1 MFNIKHKQLTQGKQ
15 MNTFKKIGLTALAGS
30 LVAVSVN
37 AADLSVTGAAGI
49 TFAGQDKT
57 TKGNGFSMTDNMKF
71 AGSSELDNGWTV
83 STSFLLDNSDG
94 KAGQIFDSRSLKIDM
109 SDAGT
114 LTFTGHDGGSA
125 MNDVDDVMPYAGG
138 NEGWDL
144 IGASE
149 GGATKFKRVAG
160 TGGTN
165 QFKYNNSTAID
176 GISATVSLQPSNGT
190 IVESTTSY
198 AVAYTGYEGLT
209 IGYGA
214 DENGLLGTAS
224 IDANT
229 MYIKYAYGPVTVGYQ
244 KSETDA
250 NTDANSDEFS
260 AYGISYTVSDDL
272 SVSYNESAYDAGD
285 KASDEEHTMIGASY
299 TMGSMSLAV
308 SLNTIDNVG
317 GSTDSNDDVEGYEFA
332 LSFVF

>member
-1 MFNIKHKQLTQGKQ
+1 

-37 AADLSVTGAAGI
+37 AADLSVTGGAGI

-57 TKGNGFSMTDNMKF
+57 TKGNGWSMTDNMTF
-71 AGSSELDNGWTV
+71 AGSAELDNGWTV
-83 STSFLLDNSDG
+83 GTSFLLDNSDG
-94 KAGQIFDSRSLKIDM
+94 VGSAIFDTR
-109 SDAGT
+109 T
-114 LTFTGHDGGSA
+114 LTINMNDMGTFTFHGADGGSA

-144 IGASE
+144 VAT
-149 GGATKFKRVAG
+149 AATTKFGRVAG

-165 QFKYNNSTAID
+165 SMKYNNSSLMDGLSITA
-176 GISATVSLQPSNGT
+176 SYQPSNASQIEGT
-190 IVESTTSY
+190 VSY
-198 AVAYTGYEGLT
+198 AAAYTGVEGLT

-214 DENGLLGTAS
+214 DENGLLGTAA
-224 IDANT
+224 IDAET
-229 MYIKYAYGPVTVGYQ
+229 MYIKYAYGPITVGIQ
-244 KSETDA
+244 ESETDA
-250 NTDANSDEFS
+250 NTSANSDEFS
-260 AYGISYTVSDDL
+260 AMGISYAVSDDL
-272 SVSYNESAYDAGD
+272 TISYTESAYDAGD

-308 SLNTIDNVG
+308 SVNDVKNMG
-317 GSTDSNDDVEGYEFA
+317 GSTATADDVSGYELA

>member
-1 MFNIKHKQLTQGKQ
+1 

-37 AADLSVTGAAGI
+37 AADLSVTGGAGI

-57 TKGNGFSMTDNMKF
+57 TKGNGWSMTDNMTF
-71 AGSSELDNGWTV
+71 AGSAELDNGWTV
-83 STSFLLDNSDG
+83 GTSFLLDNSDG
-94 KAGQIFDSRSLKIDM
+94 VANQIFDSRSLTIDM
-109 SDAGT
+109 TDMGT

-144 IGASE
+144 VGTA
-149 GGATKFKRVAG
+149 ATAKFGRVAG

-165 QFKYNNSTAID
+165 QFKYNNSTLMD
-176 GISATVSLQPSNGT
+176 GLSVTASYQPSNSTQIEGT
-190 IVESTTSY
+190 VSY
-198 AVAYTGYEGLT
+198 AVAYTGVEGLT

-214 DENGLLGTAS
+214 DENGKLGSAA
-224 IDANT
+224 IDAET
-229 MYIKYAYGPVTVGYQ
+229 MYIKYAYGPITVGIQ
-244 KSETDA
+244 ESETDA
-250 NTDANSDEFS
+250 NTSANSDEFS
-260 AYGISYTVSDDL
+260 AMGISYAVSDDL
-272 SVSYNESAYDAGD
+272 TISYTESAYDAGD

-299 TMGSMSLAV
+299 TMGSMSLALSV
-308 SLNTIDNVG
+308 NDVKNMG
-317 GSTDSNDDVEGYEFA
+317 GSTATADDVSGYELA

>member
-1 MFNIKHKQLTQGKQ
+1 

-49 TFAGQDKT
+49 TFAGQNNT
-57 TKGNGFSMTDNMKF
+57 TKGNGFSMTDNMTF
-71 AGSSELDNGWTV
+71 AGSAELDNGYVV

-94 KAGQIFDSRSLKIDM
+94 AAGQIFDSRSLKIDM
-109 SDAGT
+109 ADAGT

-125 MNDVDDVMPYAGG
+125 MNDVDDVMPYASG

-144 IGASE
+144 IGAAE
-149 GGATKFKRVAG
+149 GGTAKFGRVAG

-165 QFKYNNSTAID
+165 QFKYNNSSAID
-176 GISATVSLQPSNGT
+176 GVSATISVQPSNGT
-190 IVESTTSY
+190 VVTTTTSY

-209 IGYGA
+209 LGYGA
-214 DENGLLGTAS
+214 DENGLLAAAA
-224 IDANT
+224 IDAKT
-229 MYIKYAYGPVTVGYQ
+229 MYIKYAYGPLTVGYQ
-244 KSETDA
+244 KSSTDA
-250 NTDANSDEFS
+250 NTDANSDEFN

-272 SVSYNESAYDAGD
+272 SVSYGKSAYDAGD
-285 KASDEEHTMIGASY
+285 KSTDEEHSMIGASY

-308 SLNTIDNVG
+308 SVNNVDNMG
-317 GSTDSNDDVEGYEFA
+317 GSTDTNDDVEGYEFA

>member
-1 MFNIKHKQLTQGKQ
+1 

-57 TKGNGFSMTDNMKF
+57 NKGNGWSMTDNMTF

-94 KAGQIFDSRSLKIDM
+94 AAGQIFDSRSLKIDM
-109 SDAGT
+109 ADMGT

-144 IGASE
+144 V
-149 GGATKFKRVAG
+149 ATAATAKFGRVAG

-165 QFKYNNSTAID
+165 QFKYNNSTLMD
-176 GISATVSLQPSNGT
+176 GLSITASYQPSNATQVEGT
-190 IVESTTSY
+190 VSY
-198 AVAYTGYEGLT
+198 AVAYTGVEGLT
-209 IGYGA
+209 VGYGA
-214 DENGLLGTAS
+214 DENGLLGTAA
-224 IDANT
+224 IDATT
-229 MYIKYAYGPVTVGYQ
+229 MYIKYAYGPITIGMQ
-244 KSETDA
+244 ESETDA
-250 NTDANSDEFS
+250 NTAANSDEFS
-260 AYGISYTVSDDL
+260 AMGISYAVSDDL
-272 SVSYNESAYDAGD
+272 SISYSESAYNAGD
-285 KASDEEHTMIGASY
+285 QAADEEHTMIGASY
-299 TMGSMSLAV
+299 TMGSMSLALSV
-308 SLNTIDNVG
+308 NDVANMG
-317 GSTDSNDDVEGYEFA
+317 GSTAAVDDVQGYELA

>member
-1 MFNIKHKQLTQGKQ
+1 

-37 AADLSVTGAAGI
+37 AADLSVTGGAGI

-57 TKGNGFSMTDNMKF
+57 AKGNGWSMTDNMTF
-71 AGSSELDNGWTV
+71 AGSAELDNGWTV

-94 KAGQIFDSRSLKIDM
+94 VSSQIFDSRSLTIDM
-109 SDAGT
+109 TDMGT

-144 IGASE
+144 VGTA
-149 GGATKFKRVAG
+149 ATAKFGRVAG

-165 QFKYNNSTAID
+165 SFKYNNSSLMDGLSVTA
-176 GISATVSLQPSNGT
+176 SYQPSNSTQIEGT
-190 IVESTTSY
+190 VSY
-198 AVAYTGYEGLT
+198 AVAYTGVEGLT
-209 IGYGA
+209 VGYGA
-214 DENGLLGTAS
+214 DENGLLGAAQ
-224 IDANT
+224 IDAET
-229 MYIKYAYGPVTVGYQ
+229 MYIKYAYGPITVGMQ
-244 KSETDA
+244 ESETDA
-250 NTDANSDEFS
+250 NTSANSDEFS
-260 AYGISYTVSDDL
+260 AMGISYAVSDDL
-272 SVSYNESAYDAGD
+272 TISYTESAYDAGD
-285 KASDEEHTMIGASY
+285 KAADEEHTMIGASY

-308 SLNTIDNVG
+308 SVNDVKNMG
-317 GSTDSNDDVEGYEFA
+317 GGTTSLDDVSGYELA

>member
-1 MFNIKHKQLTQGKQ
+1 

-57 TKGNGFSMTDNMKF
+57 TKGNGWSMTDNMTF
-71 AGSSELDNGWTV
+71 AGSAELDNGWTV

-94 KAGQIFDSRSLKIDM
+94 VANQVFDTRTLTINMNDM
-109 SDAGT
+109 GT
-114 LTFTGHDGGSA
+114 LTMHGHDGGSA

-144 IGASE
+144 VGTA
-149 GGATKFKRVAG
+149 ATAKFGRVAG

-165 QFKYNNSTAID
+165 SMKYNNSSLMDGLSVTA
-176 GISATVSLQPSNGT
+176 SYQPSNATQIEGT
-190 IVESTTSY
+190 VSY
-198 AVAYTGYEGLT
+198 AVAYTGVEGLT
-209 IGYGA
+209 VGYGA
-214 DENGLLGTAS
+214 DENGKLGSAA
-224 IDANT
+224 IDAET
-229 MYIKYAYGPVTVGYQ
+229 MYIKYAYGPITVGIQ
-244 KSETDA
+244 ESETDA
-250 NTDANSDEFS
+250 NTSANSDEFS
-260 AYGISYTVSDDL
+260 AMGISYAVSDDL
-272 SVSYNESAYDAGD
+272 TISYTESAYDAGD

-308 SLNTIDNVG
+308 SVNDVKNMG
-317 GSTDSNDDVEGYEFA
+317 GSTATVDDVSGYEVA
-332 LSFVF
+332 LSFAF

>member
-1 MFNIKHKQLTQGKQ
+1 

-57 TKGNGFSMTDNMKF
+57 TKGNGWSMTDNMTF

-94 KAGQIFDSRSLKIDM
+94 VANQIFDSRSLKIDM
-109 SDAGT
+109 ADMGT

-144 IGASE
+144 V
-149 GGATKFKRVAG
+149 ATAATAKFGRVAG

-165 QFKYNNSTAID
+165 QFKYNNSTLMD
-176 GISATVSLQPSNGT
+176 GLSITASYQPSNATQVEGT
-190 IVESTTSY
+190 VSY
-198 AVAYTGYEGLT
+198 AVAYTGVEGLT
-209 IGYGA
+209 VGYGA
-214 DENGLLGTAS
+214 DENGLLGTAA
-224 IDANT
+224 IDATT
-229 MYIKYAYGPVTVGYQ
+229 MYIKYAYGPITIGMQ
-244 KSETDA
+244 ESETDA
-250 NTDANSDEFS
+250 NTAANSDEFS
-260 AYGISYTVSDDL
+260 AMGISYAVSDDL
-272 SVSYNESAYDAGD
+272 SISYSESAYNAGD
-285 KASDEEHTMIGASY
+285 QAADEEHTMIGASY
-299 TMGSMSLAV
+299 TMGSMSLALSV
-308 SLNTIDNVG
+308 NDVANMG
-317 GSTDSNDDVEGYEFA
+317 GSTAAVDDVQGYELA

>member
-1 MFNIKHKQLTQGKQ
+1 

-57 TKGNGFSMTDNMKF
+57 TKGNGWSMTDNMTF
-71 AGSSELDNGWTV
+71 AGSAELDNGWTV
-83 STSFLLDNSDG
+83 GTSFLLDNSDG
-94 KAGQIFDSRSLKIDM
+94 VANQVFDTRTLTINMNDM
-109 SDAGT
+109 GT
-114 LTFTGHDGGSA
+114 LTMHGHDGGSA

-144 IGASE
+144 VGTA
-149 GGATKFKRVAG
+149 ATAKFGRVAG

-165 QFKYNNSTAID
+165 SFKYNNSSLMDGLSVTA
-176 GISATVSLQPSNGT
+176 SYQPSNATQIEGT
-190 IVESTTSY
+190 VSY
-198 AVAYTGYEGLT
+198 AVAYTGVEGLT
-209 IGYGA
+209 VGYGA
-214 DENGLLGTAS
+214 DENGLLGTAA
-224 IDANT
+224 IDAET
-229 MYIKYAYGPVTVGYQ
+229 MYIKYAYGPITVGMQ
-244 KSETDA
+244 ESETDA
-250 NTDANSDEFS
+250 NTSANSDEFS
-260 AYGISYTVSDDL
+260 AMGISYAVSDDL
-272 SVSYNESAYDAGD
+272 TISYTESAYDAGD

-317 GSTDSNDDVEGYEFA
+317 GSTDSNDDVEGYEVA
-332 LSFVF
+332 LSFAF

>member
-1 MFNIKHKQLTQGKQ
+1 

-37 AADLSVTGAAGI
+37 AADLSVTGGAGI

-57 TKGNGFSMTDNMKF
+57 TKGNGWSMTDNMTF
-71 AGSSELDNGWTV
+71 AGSAELDNGWTV

-94 KAGQIFDSRSLKIDM
+94 VSSQIFDSRSLTIDM
-109 SDAGT
+109 TDMGT

-144 IGASE
+144 VAT
-149 GGATKFKRVAG
+149 AATTKFGRVAG

-165 QFKYNNSTAID
+165 QFKYNNSTLMD
-176 GISATVSLQPSNGT
+176 GLSVTASYQPSNDTQIEGT
-190 IVESTTSY
+190 VSY
-198 AVAYTGYEGLT
+198 AVAYTGVEGLT
-209 IGYGA
+209 VGYGA
-214 DENGLLGTAS
+214 DENGLLGSAA
-224 IDANT
+224 IDAET
-229 MYIKYAYGPVTVGYQ
+229 MYIKYAYGPITVGIQ
-244 KSETDA
+244 ESETDA
-250 NTDANSDEFS
+250 NTAANSDEFS
-260 AYGISYTVSDDL
+260 AMGISYAVSDDL
-272 SVSYNESAYDAGD
+272 TISYTESAYDAGD

-308 SLNTIDNVG
+308 SVNDVKNMG
-317 GSTDSNDDVEGYEFA
+317 GSTATVDDVSGYEVA
-332 LSFVF
+332 LSFAF

>member
-1 MFNIKHKQLTQGKQ
+1 

-37 AADLSVTGAAGI
+37 AADLSVTGGAGI

-57 TKGNGFSMTDNMKF
+57 TKGNGWSMTDNMTF
-71 AGSSELDNGWTV
+71 AGSAELDNGWTV

-94 KAGQIFDSRSLKIDM
+94 VSSQIFDSRSLTIDM
-109 SDAGT
+109 TDMGT

-144 IGASE
+144 VGTA
-149 GGATKFKRVAG
+149 ATAKFGRVAG

-165 QFKYNNSTAID
+165 QFKYNNSTLMD
-176 GISATVSLQPSNGT
+176 GLSVTASYQPSNSTQIEGT
-190 IVESTTSY
+190 VSY
-198 AVAYTGYEGLT
+198 AVAYTGVEGLT

-214 DENGLLGTAS
+214 DENGKLGSAA
-224 IDANT
+224 IDAET
-229 MYIKYAYGPVTVGYQ
+229 MYIKYAYGPITVGIQ
-244 KSETDA
+244 ESETDA
-250 NTDANSDEFS
+250 NTAANSDEFS
-260 AYGISYTVSDDL
+260 AMGISYAVSDDL
-272 SVSYNESAYDAGD
+272 TISYTESAYDAGD

-308 SLNTIDNVG
+308 SVNDVKNMG
-317 GSTDSNDDVEGYEFA
+317 GSTATVDDVSGYELA

>member
-1 MFNIKHKQLTQGKQ
+1 

-37 AADLSVTGAAGI
+37 AADLSVTGGAGI

-57 TKGNGFSMTDNMKF
+57 TKGNGWSMTDNMTF
-71 AGSSELDNGWTV
+71 AGSAELDNGWTV

-94 KAGQIFDSRSLKIDM
+94 VSSQIFDSRSLTIDM
-109 SDAGT
+109 TDMGT

-144 IGASE
+144 VGTA
-149 GGATKFKRVAG
+149 ATAKFGRVAG

-165 QFKYNNSTAID
+165 QFKYNNSTLMD
-176 GISATVSLQPSNGT
+176 GLSVTASYQPSNSTQIEGT
-190 IVESTTSY
+190 VSY
-198 AVAYTGYEGLT
+198 AVAYTGVEGLT
-209 IGYGA
+209 VGYGA
-214 DENGLLGTAS
+214 DENGLLGTDQ
-224 IDANT
+224 IDAET
-229 MYIKYAYGPVTVGYQ
+229 MYIKYAYGPITVGMQ
-244 KSETDA
+244 ESETDA
-250 NTDANSDEFS
+250 NTSANSDEFS
-260 AYGISYTVSDDL
+260 AMGISYAVSDDL
-272 SVSYNESAYDAGD
+272 TISYSESAYDAGD

-308 SLNTIDNVG
+308 SVNDVKNMG
-317 GSTDSNDDVEGYEFA
+317 GSTATVDDVSGYELA

>member
-1 MFNIKHKQLTQGKQ
+1 

-57 TKGNGFSMTDNMKF
+57 AKGNGWSMTDNMTF
-71 AGSSELDNGWTV
+71 AGSAELDNGWTV

-94 KAGQIFDSRSLKIDM
+94 VSSQIFDSRSLTIDM
-109 SDAGT
+109 TDMGT

-144 IGASE
+144 VGTA
-149 GGATKFKRVAG
+149 ATAKFGRVAG

-165 QFKYNNSTAID
+165 SFKYNNSSLMDGLSVTA
-176 GISATVSLQPSNGT
+176 SYQPSNATQIEGT
-190 IVESTTSY
+190 VSY
-198 AVAYTGYEGLT
+198 AVAYTGVEGLT
-209 IGYGA
+209 VGYGA
-214 DENGLLGTAS
+214 DENGLLGSAA
-224 IDANT
+224 IDAET
-229 MYIKYAYGPVTVGYQ
+229 MYIKYAYGPITVGMQ
-244 KSETDA
+244 ESETDA
-250 NTDANSDEFS
+250 NTSANSDEFS
-260 AYGISYTVSDDL
+260 AMGISYAVSDDL
-272 SVSYNESAYDAGD
+272 TISYSESAYDAGD

-308 SLNTIDNVG
+308 SVNDVKNMG
-317 GSTDSNDDVEGYEFA
+317 GSTATVDDVSGYEVA
-332 LSFVF
+332 LSFAF

>member
-1 MFNIKHKQLTQGKQ
+1 
-15 MNTFKKIGLTALAGS
+15 MNNFKKIGLSALAGS
-30 LVAVSVN
+30 LAVMSVN
-37 AADLSVTGAAGI
+37 AAELTATGGASI
-49 TFAGQDKT
+49 TFAGQESNT
-57 TKGNGFSMTDNMKF
+57 GGNPFSMNDSITF
-71 AGSSELDNGWTV
+71 AGSTELDNGWTV

-94 KAGQIFDSRSLKIDM
+94 AAGQIFDTRSLKIDM

-144 IGASE
+144 IKGSE

-176 GISATVSLQPSNGT
+176 GVSATVSVQPSNGT
-190 IVESTTSY
+190 VVESTTSY

-209 IGYGA
+209 LGYGA
-214 DENGLLGTAS
+214 DENGLLAAAA
-224 IDANT
+224 IDAKT
-229 MYIKYAYGPVTVGYQ
+229 MYIKYAYGPLTVGYQ
-244 KSETDA
+244 KSSTDA
-250 NTDANSDEFS
+250 NTDANSDEFN

-272 SVSYNESAYDAGD
+272 SVSYSESAYDAGD
-285 KASDEEHTMIGASY
+285 KASDEEHSMIGASY

-308 SLNTIDNVG
+308 SLNTVDNVG